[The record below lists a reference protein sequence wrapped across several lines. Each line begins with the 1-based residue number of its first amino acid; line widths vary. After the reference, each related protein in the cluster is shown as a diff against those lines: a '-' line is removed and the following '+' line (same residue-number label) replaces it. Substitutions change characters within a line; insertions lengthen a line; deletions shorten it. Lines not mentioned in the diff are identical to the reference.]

1 MIYLD
6 YSATTPVNKEVLD
19 TFNKVCLEFPGN
31 PNSLHNLGVES
42 KTLIDEA
49 TNQIAKLLNIKA
61 NEIIYTSGAT
71 ESNNTAIKGIAEK
84 YKNRGKR
91 ILTTKLE
98 HSSTYG
104 ALSYLQKNG
113 FEVEFIDL
121 DEKGQINI
129 EDLKN
134 KLTKETILVTINAV
148 NSEIGIKQD
157 INEIGKFVGLQDGA
171 PEERWP
177 YDYALFDID
186 SNENLEIF
194 DIYNADKKYFV
205 TAFDLY
211 SLRKG
216 VEILENLDRT
226 MEITKI
232 LFSYVITKED
242 EEYLN
247 FLSLECKVKWNE
259 YTMYFPISEEND
271 KVFEENQRISS
282 LKLRRLSGDYK
293 ESLSYVI
300 QDILEEKHISK
311 ILRIIK
317 E

>member
-1 MIYLD
+1 MKKIGFIGAYDKTDFIMYVAKALTMLD
-6 YSATTPVNKEVLD
+6 KKVLVIDTTTMQK
-19 TFNKVCLEFPGN
+19 
-31 PNSLHNLGVES
+31 S
-42 KTLIDEA
+42 K
-49 TNQIAKLLNIKA
+49 
-61 NEIIYTSGAT
+61 Y
-71 ESNNTAIKGIAEK
+71 
-84 YKNRGKR
+84 
-91 ILTTKLE
+91 
-98 HSSTYG
+98 
-104 ALSYLQKNG
+104 
-113 FEVEFIDL
+113 V
-121 DEKGQINI
+121 
-129 EDLKN
+129 
-134 KLTKETILVTINAV
+134 VPTINPTISYITDFEDIDVAV
-148 NSEIGIKQD
+148 GFND

-177 YDYALFDID
+177 YDYALYDID
-186 SNENLEIF
+186 SNEKLEIF
-194 DIYNADKKYFV
+194 DMYNADKKYFV

-211 SLRKG
+211 SLRRG

-226 MEITKI
+226 MDITKI